1 MSDISTILREKQ
13 ENQNDEILFKPNY
26 QNEKINKEIFFV
38 HNELNKNPNNEK
50 LITKKKSVNKENT
63 ISKNK
68 EKIIHPNKK
77 IIRTTTLNF
86 DKILNILH
94 NQNKEN
100 LGKNEKKKKKLL
112 SHKRQRKN
120 KEIRENLSLLSKIKV
135 I

>member
-1 MSDISTILREKQ
+1 MTDVSTILSEKQ

-38 HNELNKNPNNEK
+38 HNELNKNPNN
-50 LITKKKSVNKENT
+50 ENT

>member
-1 MSDISTILREKQ
+1 MTDVSTILSEKQ
-13 ENQNDEILFKPNY
+13 ENQNDEISIKLNY

-38 HNELNKNPNNEK
+38 HNELNKNPK
-50 LITKKKSVNKENT
+50 KKKSVNKENT

>member
-13 ENQNDEILFKPNY
+13 ENQNDEILLKKNN
-26 QNEKINKEIFFV
+26 QNEKINREIFFV
-38 HNELNKNPNNEK
+38 HNETNKNNEK
-50 LITKKKSVNKENT
+50 LFIRKKNVNKENKL
-63 ISKNK
+63 SKNK
-68 EKIIHPNKK
+68 IIQSSKQ
-77 IIRTTTLNF
+77 IIKNTTLDF